1 MDCSTAERAR
11 LQCLLVFWGEGLV
24 QCWSTRPR
32 VESRLRGQTSRGS
45 GGPRGYERWKSL
57 LGFLAG
63 FLASTS
69 TVPWMVAAPGSGL
82 SLQLLRY
89 FCNESLAGAR
99 RFRCLHLR
107 VVDAPLPLLPL
118 LPLLSLSL
126 MCLRQPEKDNLHET
140 RAVQPSSQNILL
152 SSRPRHDVTRLFRTL
167 AYHVLGAICSRK
179 SIPSLTSSARL

>member
-1 MDCSTAERAR
+1 MDCSTAKRAR
-11 LQCLLVFWGEGLV
+11 LQCLPVFWVEGLV
-24 QCWSTRPR
+24 HCWSTRW
-32 VESRLRGQTSRGS
+32 ESRLRGQTSRGS

-69 TVPWMVAAPGSGL
+69 SVPWMVAAPGSGL

-99 RFRCLHLR
+99 RFRCLHVR
-107 VVDAPLPLLPL
+107 VVDAPLPLLS
-118 LPLLSLSL
+118 LLSLSL
-126 MCLRQPEKDNLHET
+126 VCLRQPEKTNLHET
-140 RAVQPSSQNILL
+140 RAVHPSSRNILL
-152 SSRPRHDVTRLFRTL
+152 SSGPRHDVIRLFRTV

-179 SIPSLTSSARL
+179 SIPSLASSARL